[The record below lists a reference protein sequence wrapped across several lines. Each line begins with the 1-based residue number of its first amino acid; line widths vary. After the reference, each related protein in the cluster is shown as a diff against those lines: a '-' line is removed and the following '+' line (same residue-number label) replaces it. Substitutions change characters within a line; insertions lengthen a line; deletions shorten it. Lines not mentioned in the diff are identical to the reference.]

1 MPASSPELIQA
12 RLQEWLCAHLAVQ
25 LEVPEGRVDPKAPMS
40 AYGLD
45 SLKAVA
51 MLTDIEEHVGF
62 EIDPSALWDYPTVEA
77 FTRFLADRLTPSL
90 D

>member
-1 MPASSPELIQA
+1 MSSSGPDEIQA
-12 RLQEWLCAHLAVQ
+12 QLEEWLCAHLVVQ
-25 LEVPEGRVDPKAPMS
+25 LEVPGGRIDPTEPMS

-51 MLTDIEEHVGF
+51 MLTDIEAHVGF
-62 EIDPSALWDYPTVEA
+62 EIDPSALWDYPTVAA